1 MLEPRGNALEIIT
14 VSEDPSI
21 PLRETVFLALRK
33 AILTG
38 RLEPGERL
46 TEIRLG
52 KMLGTSRT
60 PIREAIRKLEL
71 EGLVTIIP
79 GSGARVAQITESEI
93 IDVLEVRSSLDEL
106 CARLASRRITPEQ
119 KERLRAANK
128 GFKEAVLKGD
138 QLAITEADVDIHD
151 AITEAADNHTLSKT
165 LERLADNI
173 YRYRF
178 AYIRDVRLYEQLVM
192 EHDALCRAILEGNEE
207 EAAAMARVHIENQ
220 RDSILEQLRIM
231 QRRSY

>member
-1 MLEPRGNALEIIT
+1 MLETRGNRLEIIT
-14 VSEDPSI
+14 GPDDPSI

-38 RLEPGERL
+38 KLEPGERL

-79 GSGARVAQITESEI
+79 GSGARVAQITEGEI
-93 IDVLEVRSSLDEL
+93 VDVLEVRCSLDEL
-106 CARLASRRITPEQ
+106 CARLASRRISDDQ
-119 KERLRAANK
+119 KERLRAANA
-128 GFKEAVLKGD
+128 GFQEAVRKGD
-138 QLAITEADVDIHD
+138 QLAITEADVAVHD
-151 AITEAADNHTLSKT
+151 VITEAADNHTLSKL

-178 AYIRDVRLYEQLVM
+178 AYIRDTGRLEQLVR
-192 EHDALCRAILEGNEE
+192 EHDALCQAILEGDEE
-207 EAAAMARVHIENQ
+207 EAAAMARTHIENQ